1 MALATALCRARR
13 RWIAARQDTQSGQG
27 AVAAGAI
34 ARVLALPCGE
44 PPNAATHRTGRMV
57 ASTVGI
63 SLSAVQRIWQVHRLL
78 PHRIRTFKTSND
90 PAFAAK
96 VEGIVGL

>member
-1 MALATALCRARR
+1 M
-13 RWIAARQDTQSGQG
+13 QSGQG